1 MDLLEQDGI
10 ETLDELK
17 ASIKD
22 DLTKYREQAEED
34 RVNDLLIQTVA
45 DNAKVDIPEEM
56 IEEELN
62 QMFQEFTQ
70 RLAQQGLNFEMY
82 SQILNQTEEDIREQM
97 SDDANK
103 RVRSRLVLE
112 KIAEV
117 EEMKVE
123 ENDIEDEYKKISEMY
138 GLEVDQLKQI
148 ISPEQ
153 LSYDILIRKA
163 VELVQESRV

>member
-1 MDLLEQDGI
+1 
-10 ETLDELK
+10 
-17 ASIKD
+17 
-22 DLTKYREQAEED
+22 
-34 RVNDLLIQTVA
+34 
-45 DNAKVDIPEEM
+45 M
-56 IEEELN
+56 IEEGIESNVPGVYATSRLN
-62 QMFQEFTQ
+62 K
-70 RLAQQGLNFEMY
+70 LNFEMY